1 MTQSDVAQ
9 RAADLLI
16 RARRERTQFSV
27 EALGGD
33 LASFDDA
40 YAVQDRV
47 ADALGWFEGTR
58 ATAWKAGASAPGA
71 TPIAVPLPTSGVVAS
86 PARYGAGAFHSIRIE
101 AEIAF
106 RFGDGVAHPQRA
118 SDWKTSVDALVVTIE
133 VVDSRI
139 ADGDRAS
146 PRLKLAD
153 AQQHGGLVVGSS
165 VPRRDVDWKSLHA
178 IVRRNGA
185 IVADTHGGHPLG
197 DPTVLLPWFVAHV
210 AARGRDLAAG
220 DLVTAGT
227 WTGMV
232 AASPGDAVEVE
243 FDGIG
248 RAAASF

>member
-1 MTQSDVAQ
+1 MTRPDAVH
-9 RAADLLI
+9 RAADLLT
-16 RARRERTQFSV
+16 RARRERMQCSV

-33 LASFDDA
+33 LASSDEA

-58 ATAWKAGASAPGA
+58 PRAWKCGASAPGA
-71 TPIAVPLPTSGVVAS
+71 TPIAVPLPPSGVVDS
-86 PARYGAGAFHSIRIE
+86 PARFPADAFHGIRVE

-106 RFGDGVAHPQRA
+106 RFGDGIAEPQRA
-118 SDWKTSVDALVVTIE
+118 SDWTAWIDALVVTIE

-139 ADGDRAS
+139 ADADRAS

-153 AQQHGGLVVGSS
+153 AQQHGALVVGTS
-165 VPRRDVDWKSLHA
+165 VPCRTVEWKSLQA

-185 IVADTHGGHPLG
+185 IVARTRGGHPLG

-210 AARGRDLAAG
+210 AARGRDLAPG

-227 WTGMV
+227 WAGMV
-232 AASPGDAVEVE
+232 SADPGDVVEVD